1 MALFRSLCTR
11 IVRQTRNNKV
21 QSIKLQNV
29 ARVSAVQ
36 PVRLCSHIASS
47 DVDDVEFFEMVQLY
61 FQRAIDLCEND
72 LVKEVKGRT
81 SDQEKKNRVRGIL
94 DMVKPCNHVI
104 AMTFPIKRDDGS
116 WEIISGWRFRR
127 LPFQNCTC
135 ENNWSLLFGQFEYSY

>member
-11 IVRQTRNNKV
+11 IVRQTRNNTV

-116 WEIISGWRFRR
+116 WEIISGWRAQHSQHRTPCKGGKC
-127 LPFQNCTC
+127 LICN
-135 ENNWSLLFGQFEYSY
+135 